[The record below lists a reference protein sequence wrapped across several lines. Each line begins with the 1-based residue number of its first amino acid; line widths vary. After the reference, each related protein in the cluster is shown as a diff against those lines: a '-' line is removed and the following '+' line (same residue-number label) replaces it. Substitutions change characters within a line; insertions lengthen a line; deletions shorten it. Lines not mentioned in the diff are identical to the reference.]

1 MWWQANQRSEI
12 SLELAGVP
20 SLACFACFAQNVRNQ
35 ACPELHALILLIT
48 LPCAALSAVSCPVV
62 PCCVV
67 FSSQAQFTGQSM
79 ETITRDTDRD
89 FFMSPQEAIE
99 YGLVDAIISKPQ
111 VLPTRELATA

>member
-1 MWWQANQRSEI
+1 MSCVGTHTNLTLWLSFITCQM
-12 SLELAGVP
+12 SL
-20 SLACFACFAQNVRNQ
+20 
-35 ACPELHALILLIT
+35 
-48 LPCAALSAVSCPVV
+48 
-62 PCCVV
+62 
-67 FSSQAQFTGQSM
+67 QAQFTGQSM

>member
-1 MWWQANQRSEI
+1 VADGAPDAAMVAIRLCVCPHGI
-12 SLELAGVP
+12 HAGAHPAGICMGSKYWSCKHQLLVP
-20 SLACFACFAQNVRNQ
+20 
-35 ACPELHALILLIT
+35 LLLLT
-48 LPCAALSAVSCPVV
+48 DLLLCAAVLGAP
-62 PCCVV
+62 
-67 FSSQAQFTGQSM
+67 QAQFTGQSM